1 MARPPSPTMPAP
13 QPGCSALA
21 LPDLPRGSVP
31 PVFSPKML
39 ERNQLSL
46 FLSKPCPTQ
55 PTAQPTA
62 DGEAPLQTGG
72 HPGCGQGARGTG
84 GLVNVSFDVGLLVLK
99 LRRFPANQAELV
111 TLHGVDTRQHQSAG
125 QMQGWAFSLKRAKPC
140 SPPHRVSLAKAPEAR
155 RRGSPG
161 LAAVSGPVGPCL
173 TPATAQMC
181 PRKRGRGHGSFTAE
195 ET

>member
-21 LPDLPRGSVP
+21 LPDLPSGSVP

-72 HPGCGQGARGTG
+72 RPGCGQGARGAG

-140 SPPHRVSLAKAPEAR
+140 SPPPPCELGQGP
-155 RRGSPG
+155 RGPKE
-161 LAAVSGPVGPCL
+161 
-173 TPATAQMC
+173 
-181 PRKRGRGHGSFTAE
+181 RKSWSSSSFRACGAMSDTGHSTDVPKEEGEGSWVLHS
-195 ET
+195 